1 MRQVYSKISSA
12 PYDPQAM
19 CTAPSAPA
27 KLTKDGNTIFWKTV
41 DGAIGYLILRNGL
54 FLAITANTSY
64 TDETAQINKKY
75 TYSVKSVSING
86 NLSASASIIS
96 SIKRIKK

>member
-1 MRQVYSKISSA
+1 
-12 PYDPQAM
+12 M
-19 CTAPSAPA
+19 CTALSAPA
-27 KLTKDGNTIFWKTV
+27 KLSRDGNTISWETV
-41 DGAIGYLILRNGL
+41 DGAIGYLILRNGQ
-54 FLAITANTSY
+54 FLDITTKTSY

-86 NLSASASIIS
+86 NLSASASITS